1 MQIPLVISNAKSNP
15 DFTVASE
22 GSRTLHVSFAVQVSD
37 CDCRLSRYAGTRR
50 VEAR

>member
-1 MQIPLVISNAKSNP
+1 MQIPRVIFNTKSNP

-37 CDCRLSRYAGTRR
+37 WECHLSRCATTQR
-50 VEAR
+50 VDAR